1 MHGHGINHIQM
12 ATGIRGIG
20 TMEIFSAIQTL
31 INRAIEANL
40 INEADEIYARN
51 QIMEI
56 LCLKTFPSEVKPDES
71 HSIPEILEQLSEYAL
86 KEKFVEERYVN
97 NDILESKIMNV
108 LTPRPSTI
116 NEVFYQKYKQDPRA
130 ATAYFY
136 GISKNSN
143 YIQMKSIAKNIN
155 YSIDTLYGEIDITIN
170 LSKPEK
176 DPKQIALE
184 RMQKRMAGEY
194 PKCLL
199 CMENEGYAG
208 RIGHPARSNH
218 RMIRLELMGEPWFL
232 QYSPYLYYNEHSII
246 ISREHRDM
254 KINHATFQRLLEF
267 VEKYPH
273 YFIGSNADLP
283 IVGGSILSHDHYQ
296 GGSYEF
302 AMAKAEDETV
312 FRMDDFPEIDAATIK
327 WPMSV
332 IRLRSQNREELAMA
346 GDYILSR
353 WKIYSDEEAGIHA
366 FSRETRHNTITPIAR
381 WKNGRFELDLVLR
394 NNRTNEEHP
403 MGIFHPHEDVH
414 HIKKENIGL
423 IEVMGLAV
431 LPARLKSELE
441 DVETYLLGRNDLVK
455 DYHQSWADEL
465 KERYK
470 SQLTNQNVSDILRK
484 ELGKKFLKA
493 LMDAGVFKRN
503 KEGQQGFLRFIQSL

>member
-1 MHGHGINHIQM
+1 MHGHGIKPIQM
-12 ATGIRGIG
+12 ATMIRGIG
-20 TMEIFSAIQTL
+20 NMEIFSAIQTL

-40 INEADEIYARN
+40 INEADETYAKN

-56 LCLKTFPSEVKPDES
+56 LCLKTFPSEVKPHES
-71 HSIPEILEQLSEYAL
+71 HTIPEILEQLSEYAL
-86 KEKFVEERYVN
+86 KENLFGQRYGN

-108 LTPRPSTI
+108 LIPRPSTI
-116 NEVFYQKYKQDPRA
+116 NEEFYHKYEQDPRA

-136 GISKNSN
+136 ELSKCSN
-143 YIQMKSIAKNIN
+143 YIQTKSIAKNIN
-155 YSIDTLYGEIDITIN
+155 YSIDTQFGELDITIN
-170 LSKPEK
+170 LSKPEN

-184 RMQKRMAGEY
+184 RMQKQMAEEY

-199 CMENEGYAG
+199 CRENEGYAG

-218 RMIRLELMGEPWFL
+218 RMIRLNLMGEQWFL

-246 ISREHRDM
+246 ISKDHRDM

-267 VEKYPH
+267 IEKYPH

-302 AMAKAEDETV
+302 AMAKAADEII
-312 FRMDDFPEIDAATIK
+312 FRIEGFGKIDASTIK
-327 WPMSV
+327 WPLSV
-332 IRLRSQNREELAMA
+332 IRLRSKNRNELAMA
-346 GDYILSR
+346 ADHILSR
-353 WKIYSDEEAGIHA
+353 WKVYSDEEAGIH
-366 FSRETRHNTITPIAR
+366 SYSGETRHNTITPIAR
-381 WKNGRFELDLVLR
+381 WKNERFELDLVLR
-394 NNRTNEEHP
+394 NNRTDEEHP

-441 DVETYLLGRNDLVK
+441 DVEAYLLGRNDLVK

-470 SQLTNQNVSDILRK
+470 SQLTDQNVTDILRK
-484 ELGKKFLKA
+484 KVGMKFLKA
-493 LMDAGVFKRN
+493 LMDAGVFKRTE
-503 KEGQQGFLRFIQSL
+503 EGQQAFLRFIQSL

>member
-40 INEADEIYARN
+40 INQEDEIYAKN
-51 QIMEI
+51 QVMEI
-56 LCLKTFPSEVKPDES
+56 LCLKTFPAEVKPDES
-71 HSIPEILEQLSEYAL
+71 QSIPEILEQLSGYAV
-86 KEKFVEERYVN
+86 KEKLFDERYVN

-136 GISKNSN
+136 EISKNSN
-143 YIQMKSIAKNIN
+143 YIQMKSIAKNIS
-155 YSIDTLYGEIDITIN
+155 YSIDTVYGEIDITIN

-184 RMQKRMAGEY
+184 RMQNREEVDY

-199 CMENEGYAG
+199 CIENEGYPG
-208 RIGHPARSNH
+208 RLGHPARSNH
-218 RMIRLELMGEPWFL
+218 RMIRLKLRGQQWFL

-296 GGSYEF
+296 GGNYEF
-302 AMAKAEDETV
+302 AMAKAADETI
-312 FRMDDFPEIDAATIK
+312 FHIEGFSEIDAATIK

-332 IRLRSQNREELAMA
+332 IRLRSKKREELAMA
-346 GDYILSR
+346 ADHILSK
-353 WKIYSDEEAGIHA
+353 WKLYSDEKVGIHA
-366 FSRETRHNTITPIAR
+366 YSGETRHNTITPIAR

-403 MGIFHPHEDVH
+403 MGIFHPYEDVH

-431 LPARLKSELE
+431 LPARLKSELKE
-441 DVETYLLGRNDLVK
+441 VESCLLGRNDLVK
-455 DYHQSWADEL
+455 DYHYSWVNEL
-465 KERYK
+465 KERYS
-470 SQLTNQNVSDILRK
+470 SQLTEMNVSDILCK
-484 ELGKKFLKA
+484 ELGLKFLKA
-493 LMDAGVFKRN
+493 LIDAGVFKRTE
-503 KEGQQGFLRFIQSL
+503 EGQQAFLRFLRNL

>member
-1 MHGHGINHIQM
+1 MHGHGINPIQM
-12 ATGIRGIG
+12 ATGIRGMG

-40 INEADEIYARN
+40 INEADEIYAKN
-51 QIMEI
+51 QVMEI
-56 LCLKTFPSEVKPDES
+56 LCLKTFPPEVKPDDS
-71 HSIPEILEQLSEYAL
+71 QSIPRILEQLSEYAL
-86 KEKFVEERYVN
+86 KENLFDERYVN

-116 NEVFYQKYKQDPRA
+116 NDIFYHKYEQDPRA

-136 GISKNSN
+136 GISKSSN
-143 YIQMKSIAKNIN
+143 YIQMKSIAKNIS
-155 YSIDTLYGEIDITIN
+155 YSIDTLFGELDITIN

-176 DPKQIALE
+176 DRNKCT
-184 RMQKRMAGEY
+184 RKMQKQTAGEY

-199 CMENEGYAG
+199 CVANEGYAG
-208 RIGHPARSNH
+208 RLDHPARSNH
-218 RMIRLELMGEPWFL
+218 RMIRLKLRGEQWFF

-246 ISREHRDM
+246 ISKDHRDM

-267 VEKYPH
+267 IEKYPH

-296 GGSYEF
+296 GGSFEF
-302 AMAKAEDETV
+302 AMAKAADETI
-312 FRMDDFPEIDAATIK
+312 FRIDGFPEIDAATIK

-332 IRLRSQNREELAMA
+332 IRLRSENRDKLAMSA
-346 GDYILSR
+346 DHILSR
-353 WKIYSDEEAGIHA
+353 WKVYSDEEAGIRA
-366 FSRETRHNTITPIAR
+366 YSGETMHNTITPVAR
-381 WKNGRFELDLVLR
+381 WKNGKFELDLVLR

-431 LPARLKSELE
+431 LPARLKTELE
-441 DVETYLLGRNDLVK
+441 DVETYLLGRNNLVK
-455 DYHQSWADEL
+455 EYHQSWAAEL
-465 KERYK
+465 KERYN
-470 SQLTNQNVSDILRK
+470 SQLTNQNVADILRK
-484 ELGKKFLKA
+484 EVGMKFLKA
-493 LMDAGVFKRN
+493 LMNAGVFKRTE
-503 KEGQQGFLRFIQSL
+503 EGQHAFLRFIQSL

>member
-1 MHGHGINHIQM
+1 
-12 ATGIRGIG
+12 
-20 TMEIFSAIQTL
+20 MEIFSAIQTL

-40 INEADEIYARN
+40 INEVDEIYARN
-51 QIMEI
+51 QVMEI
-56 LCLKTFPSEVKPDES
+56 LCLKTFPPEVKPDKS
-71 HSIPEILEQLSEYAL
+71 HSIPVILEHLSEYAL
-86 KEKFVEERYVN
+86 KEKLFDERYVN
-97 NDILESKIMNV
+97 KDILESKIMNV

-116 NEVFYQKYKQDPRA
+116 NEVFYRKYKRDPSA

-136 GISKNSN
+136 EISKCSN

-155 YSIDTLYGEIDITIN
+155 YSIDTQFGELDITIN

-184 RMQKRMAGEY
+184 RMQKKMAVEY

-199 CMENEGYAG
+199 CRENEGYAG
-208 RIGHPARSNH
+208 RIGYPARSNH
-218 RMIRLELMGEPWFL
+218 RMIRLELMEEQWFL

-246 ISREHRDM
+246 ISKDHRDM

-267 VEKYPH
+267 IEKYPH

-302 AMAKAEDETV
+302 AMAKAADEIV
-312 FRMDDFPEIDAATIK
+312 FRIEGFGEIDASTIK

-332 IRLRSQNREELAMA
+332 IRLRSKNRNELAMA
-346 GDYILSR
+346 ADHILSR
-353 WKIYSDEEAGIHA
+353 WKVYSDEEAGIHA
-366 FSRETRHNTITPIAR
+366 YSGETRHNTITPIAR
-381 WKNGRFELDLVLR
+381 LKNERFQLDLVLR
-394 NNRTNEEHP
+394 NNRTDEEHP

-441 DVETYLLGRNDLVK
+441 GIEAYLLGRNDLVK

-465 KERYK
+465 KERYN
-470 SQLTNQNVSDILRK
+470 SQLTDQNVTDILRK
-484 ELGKKFLKA
+484 EVGMKFLKA
-493 LMDAGVFKRN
+493 LMDAGVFKRTE
-503 KEGQQGFLRFIQSL
+503 EGQQAFLRFIQSL